1 MINNFIIIFYNKML
15 TKFHNDLCDCDN
27 CKTMRYNLKKLGLTV
42 DEYIENYTIDIYT
55 MNSIQEINE
64 KLHDIFQRIL
74 KGYYKTLKPKEK
86 MNKYL
91 ILDMMLTLKEDEKE
105 YKKILYKQFY
115 NTWFNITEL
124 NLKKYDANIEM

>member
-1 MINNFIIIFYNKML
+1 
-15 TKFHNDLCDCDN
+15 
-27 CKTMRYNLKKLGLTV
+27 MRYNLKKLGLTV